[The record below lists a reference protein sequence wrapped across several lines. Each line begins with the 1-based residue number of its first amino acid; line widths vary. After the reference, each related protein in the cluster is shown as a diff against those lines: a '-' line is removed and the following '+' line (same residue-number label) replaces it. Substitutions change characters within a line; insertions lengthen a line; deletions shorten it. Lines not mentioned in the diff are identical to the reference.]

1 MLKRGLIGL
10 VAVLSASAPLMRGYC
25 QLTCM
30 ADSTSAQASAAGAQH
45 SCHDASSSEE
55 AIIGQAGPG
64 CGHRGESPVG
74 SGNLGIGRLFSE
86 DTQLAI
92 LLTATILAVDAPRF
106 DAVPQ
111 SSDSPHGRSRPR
123 PDVLRI

>member
-1 MLKRGLIGL
+1 MLTRALIGL

-30 ADSTSAQASAAGAQH
+30 TNSPSAQASAEGAQH

-55 AIIGQAGPG
+55 AIGPARPA

-86 DTQLAI
+86 DTPLAT
-92 LLTATILAVDAPRF
+92 LLTATIIAVDAPRF

-111 SSDSPHGRSRPR
+111 SADSPHGRSRPR
-123 PDVLRI
+123 PNVLRI